1 MFECYNVKKLLADGD
16 GMVFTLTKEYKGTA
30 QLVPF
35 NKALFLAKNS
45 LLLIKFIS
53 MKFFLTS
60 KFIIFFV
67 LLTACSSSQKKTDN
81 IENKSIIQKTT
92 IQRIYELKAAG
103 YDIVDYHA
111 HLKGGLT
118 MEELLDHSK
127 KTGIGYGVAFNAG
140 IGFPITDDASLM
152 ENYQKYKDYP
162 VYMAMQAEGREW
174 VNMFSRE
181 SIGTFDYVFTDAMTW
196 TDRKGRRMRLWMP
209 EEVFVDD
216 KDDFMEQLVAKIVEV
231 MEKEPIDMYV
241 NSTFLPDLLQAEYGA
256 LWTEERMDKVIRA
269 AVENDIAIEINARY
283 KIPSA
288 TFIKRAK
295 KAGVKFSMGTNNADR
310 ELGTLDYAID
320 MIEECNLKPG
330 DFFMPER

>member
-1 MFECYNVKKLLADGD
+1 MRNY
-16 GMVFTLTKEYKGTA
+16 
-30 QLVPF
+30 QLFGP
-35 NKALFLAKNS
+35 
-45 LLLIKFIS
+45 
-53 MKFFLTS
+53 
-60 KFIIFFV
+60 IIFIF
-67 LLTACSSSQKKTDN
+67 LIAGCSSGNKVN
-81 IENKSIIQKTT
+81 ENKRKDSASQNSS
-92 IQRIYELKAAG
+92 IQRISELKAAG
-103 YDIVDYHA
+103 YNIVDYHA

-127 KTGIGYGVAFNAG
+127 KTGIRYGVAFNAG
-140 IGFPITDDASLM
+140 IGFPITDDTSLM

-174 VNMFSRE
+174 VNMFSKE
-181 SIGTFDYVFTDAMTW
+181 SISTFDYVFTDAMTW

-231 MEKEPIDMYV
+231 MEKEPIDIYV
-241 NSTFLPDLLQAEYGA
+241 NSTFLPDVLQADYDA
-256 LWTEERMDKVIRA
+256 LWTEERMDKVIHA
-269 AVENDIAIEINARY
+269 AAKNNIAIEINARY

-310 ELGTLDYAID
+310 ELGTLDYAIE
-320 MIEECNLKPG
+320 MIAECGLKPG
-330 DFFMPER
+330 DFFKPQKK